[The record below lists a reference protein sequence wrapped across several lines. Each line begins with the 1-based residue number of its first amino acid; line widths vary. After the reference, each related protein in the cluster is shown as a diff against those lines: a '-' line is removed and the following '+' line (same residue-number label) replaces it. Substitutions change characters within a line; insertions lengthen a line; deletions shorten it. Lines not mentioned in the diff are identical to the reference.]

1 MPFLK
6 KIQLGKKGLTD
17 NFIETLK
24 VHFKTNLNVKISVL
38 KSSTRD
44 REELKEISN
53 KILDSLGKKYSSK
66 IIGYTIVLKKWK
78 KPMRK

>member
-24 VHFKTNLNVKISVL
+24 VHFKTNLNVRISVL
-38 KSSTRD
+38 KNSTRD
-44 REELKEISN
+44 KEELKEISD
-53 KILDSLGKKYSSK
+53 KILDGLGKNYSSK
-66 IIGYTIVLKKWK
+66 IIGYTLVIKKWK
-78 KPMRK
+78 KPVR

>member
-24 VHFKTNLNVKISVL
+24 VHFKTHLNVKISVL

-44 REELKEISN
+44 KEELKEISN
-53 KILDSLGKKYSSK
+53 KILEGLGKNYSSK
-66 IIGYTIVLKKWK
+66 IIGYTLVLKKWK
-78 KPMRK
+78 KPVR

>member
-6 KIQLGKKGLTD
+6 KIQLGKKDLTD

-24 VHFKTNLNVKISVL
+24 MHFKTNLNVRISVL

-44 REELKEISN
+44 KGELKEISN
-53 KILDSLGKKYSSK
+53 KILEGLGKNYSAK
-66 IIGYTIVLKKWK
+66 TIGYTIILKKWK
-78 KPMRK
+78 KPVR